1 MNLDSLIF
9 VSGLSGSGKSTVLKT
24 LEDNGYFCMD
34 NFPTVL
40 IPKFL
45 EMISLGGVEFTK
57 IAFVIDIRE
66 GSLLRN
72 FPDTLES
79 LTKEGFRSEVLFL
92 ECEDNVILT
101 RYQDTRRSHPLSKT
115 DIIRGIRE
123 ERILLKNIKDIATRV
138 IDTTNMNVHAL
149 RTEIINHINR
159 KHSGDKIVVSIISF
173 GFKYGIPLQTDFV
186 FDVRF
191 LPNPYFVPDLKNL
204 NGLDERVREYVMS
217 NPASISLGNKI
228 CEIFDTM
235 LPLYIREKRSSINI
249 SIGCTGGKH
258 RSVAMAEELM
268 TRMKSDNRL
277 DVSIYHRDIN
287 R

>member
-34 NFPTVL
+34 NFPIVL

-66 GSLLRN
+66 GSLLKN
-72 FPDTLES
+72 FPETIES
-79 LTKEGFRSEVLFL
+79 LNKEGFRSEIIYL
-92 ECEDNVILT
+92 ECDDQVIIN
-101 RYQDTRRSHPLSKT
+101 RYQDTRRTHPLSKH
-115 DIIRGIRE
+115 DIIRGIKE
-123 ERILLKNIKDIATRV
+123 ERISLKNIRDIATKI
-138 IDTTNMNVHAL
+138 IDTTNMNVHKL
-149 RTEIINHINR
+149 RAEIINYINAIN
-159 KHSGDKIVVSIISF
+159 SSQKIIISIISF

-191 LPNPYFVPDLKNL
+191 LPNPFFIPELKNL
-204 NGLDERVREYVMS
+204 NGLDEKVRDYVMKS
-217 NPASISLGNKI
+217 PTSTALLNKI
-228 CEIFDTM
+228 YEIFDVM
-235 LPLYIREKRSSINI
+235 IPVYINEKRSSINI

-258 RSVAMAEELM
+258 RSVVLAEEL
-268 TRMKSDNRL
+268 TKRMRSDKRL
-277 DVSIYHRDIN
+277 EVNIYHRDIN

>member
-9 VSGLSGSGKSTVLKT
+9 VSGLSGSGKSTALKT

-66 GSLLRN
+66 GSLLKN

-92 ECEDNVILT
+92 ECEENVILN
-101 RYQDTRRSHPLSKT
+101 RYQDTRRAHPLSRT
-115 DIIRGIRE
+115 DIIKGIRE
-123 ERILLKNIKDIATRV
+123 EKVILKSIRDIATRV
-138 IDTTNMNVHAL
+138 IDTSNMNVHAL
-149 RTEIINHINR
+149 RSEIINYINR
-159 KHSGDKIVVSIISF
+159 TTSDHRITVSIISF

-191 LPNPYFVPDLKNL
+191 LPNPYFVPELKNL
-204 NGLDERVREYVMS
+204 NGLDEGVRKYVMNNTTS
-217 NPASISLGNKI
+217 TTLLNKI
-228 CEIFDTM
+228 FEVIETM
-235 LPLYIREKRSSINI
+235 LPLYINEKRSAINI
-249 SIGCTGGKH
+249 SLGCTGGKH

-268 TRMKSDNRL
+268 KKMKCDDRL

>member
-66 GSLLRN
+66 GSLLKN
-72 FPDTLES
+72 FPETIES
-79 LTKEGFRSEVLFL
+79 LTKEGFKSEIIFL
-92 ECEDNVILT
+92 ECEESVIIN
-101 RYQDTRRSHPLSKT
+101 RYQDTRRTHPLTKT
-115 DIIRGIRE
+115 DILKGIRE
-123 ERILLKNIKDIATRV
+123 EKVILKNIKDIATKV
-138 IDTTNMNVHAL
+138 IDTSSMNVHTL
-149 RTEIINHINR
+149 KNEIINFINCI
-159 KHSGDKIVVSIISF
+159 HQSHKINVSIISF

-191 LPNPYFVPDLKNL
+191 LPNPYFVPELKHL
-204 NGLDERVREYVMS
+204 TGTDDAVKKFIMS
-217 NPASISLGNKI
+217 NHTSKLLLQKI
-228 CEIFDTM
+228 YDIFDTM
-235 LPLYIREKRSSINI
+235 LPLYISEKRNSINI

-258 RSVAMAEELM
+258 RSVTIAEELKNM
-268 TRMKSDNRL
+268 MSNNEHFEIN
-277 DVSIYHRDIN
+277 IYHRDIN